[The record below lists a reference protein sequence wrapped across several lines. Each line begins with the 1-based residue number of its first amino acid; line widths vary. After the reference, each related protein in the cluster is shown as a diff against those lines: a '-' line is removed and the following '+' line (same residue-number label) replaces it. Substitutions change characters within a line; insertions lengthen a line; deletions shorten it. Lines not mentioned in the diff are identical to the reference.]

1 MNPAFAILVATGLVM
16 LWFLLSWLYKPLGKF
31 IYRIGKDA
39 VDAMTEEEMND
50 IEEGKKGDKE
60 E

>member
-1 MNPAFAILVATGLVM
+1 MMNPAFAILIIVGLVA

-39 VDAMTEEEMND
+39 VDAMTEEETND
-50 IEEGKKGDKE
+50 VKENEKGDKE
-60 E
+60 

>member
-1 MNPAFAILVATGLVM
+1 MMNPAFAILVIVGLVA

-39 VDAMTEEEMND
+39 VEAMAENETND
-50 IEEGKKGDKE
+50 IKKERKGDKE
-60 E
+60 